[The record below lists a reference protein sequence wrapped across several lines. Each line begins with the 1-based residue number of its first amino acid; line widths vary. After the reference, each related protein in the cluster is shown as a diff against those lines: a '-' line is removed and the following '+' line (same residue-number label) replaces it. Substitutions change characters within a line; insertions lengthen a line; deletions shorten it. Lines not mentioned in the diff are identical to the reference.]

1 MQRVTRIG
9 PALLKATRANLS
21 MSLQPHRGDDA
32 LLAKSRRKQA
42 LNHAWRRRTAVSRT
56 MPSLQIGRFSN
67 CRHAELHR
75 TNSRSAPP
83 ALPVLSVWAALSRV
97 PLASSGLGNGVKTIV
112 SAHSKG
118 APGPASP
125 FFTPYSSIEALLRR
139 CRVGSRRLRR

>member
-56 MPSLQIGRFSN
+56 MPALQISRFSN

-75 TNSRSAPP
+75 TNSPSASP
-83 ALPVLSVWAALSRV
+83 ALPVLSLWAALSRV
-97 PLASSGLGNGVKTIV
+97 PLASSGLGDGVKAIV
-112 SAHSKG
+112 ECALKG
-118 APGPASP
+118 APGRRRRPSARLTSARAVRR
-125 FFTPYSSIEALLRR
+125 SSGDAGSAL
-139 CRVGSRRLRR
+139 